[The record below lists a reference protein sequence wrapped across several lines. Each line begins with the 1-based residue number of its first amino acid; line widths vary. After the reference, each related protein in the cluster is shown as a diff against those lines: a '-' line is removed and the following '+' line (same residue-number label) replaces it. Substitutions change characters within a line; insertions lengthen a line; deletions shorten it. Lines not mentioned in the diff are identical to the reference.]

1 MDIVEAKQRVHEIT
15 SLLNKYNYE
24 YYVLDNP
31 SVDDAEYDRL
41 MNELIMLEG
50 AYPELKSPLSPTSR
64 VGGQVV
70 SSFRKIVHK
79 RMMLSLANA
88 FNEDDL
94 RAFDK
99 RVKDALGVDNVEYV
113 AEMKIDGLA
122 MSLTYV
128 DGKFDYAAT
137 RGDGT
142 TGEDVS
148 SNVLTIKSIPSSI
161 STFKE
166 VEVRG
171 EVYMPKKVLASLNKE
186 RSQKGEALLANA
198 RNAAA
203 GSIRQLDSSIAASRK
218 LDAYWY
224 YFVNAS
230 DFGFKK
236 HSDALDYIQSLGFR
250 TNPERRICKGIEE
263 VLKFV
268 EEYTLKRPS
277 LPYDIDGLVIKVN
290 DMTKYDTIGYTAKTP
305 KWAIAYKFPPEEV
318 VTKLKDIIFTVG
330 RTGKITPNAVL
341 DPVRVQ
347 GSMIARAT
355 LHNEE
360 FVVSKDIR
368 VGDYVVLR
376 KAGDVIPEVVRVVKE
391 RREEGT
397 LPFKMTLSC
406 PICGAPLIQKDAIHY
421 CSNTKCDARHIE
433 GLIHYCSKDAMDI
446 DGLGDKII
454 EYFFNQKF
462 IHSIPSIYRLE
473 QYAQDIKITDG
484 FGEKSVVKL
493 LQGIE
498 KSKSNSLERLLFGL
512 GIKEVGV
519 KTAKTLASYFV
530 TMEALEK
537 ATYDDL
543 LLVPDIGDISARS
556 IVDYFKE
563 EDNKKMIEELKELGI
578 NMKYLGKPVSSKK
591 TYFTGKTCVLT
602 GTLANFGRK
611 EATEI
616 LESYGAKVTSS
627 VSKSTSL
634 VIFGTEAGSKL
645 DKANALGIETMD
657 EEEFM
662 KTIKQIEEE

>member
-537 ATYDDL
+537 ATYEDL

-556 IVDYFKE
+556 IVDYFLE

>member
-397 LPFKMTLSC
+397 LPFKMTSSC

-512 GIKEVGV
+512 GIKEVGI

-537 ATYDDL
+537 ATYEDL

>member
-41 MNELIMLEG
+41 MTELIMLEG

-397 LPFKMTLSC
+397 LPFKMASSC

-537 ATYDDL
+537 ATYEDL

>member
-397 LPFKMTLSC
+397 LPFKMTTSC

-657 EEEFM
+657 EEEFI

>member
-397 LPFKMTLSC
+397 LPFKMTTSC

-556 IVDYFKE
+556 IVDYFLE

-657 EEEFM
+657 EEEFI

>member
-657 EEEFM
+657 EEEFI

>member
-397 LPFKMTLSC
+397 VPFKMTLSC

>member
-397 LPFKMTLSC
+397 LPFKMTTSC

-537 ATYDDL
+537 ATYEDL

-556 IVDYFKE
+556 IVDYFLE

>member
-397 LPFKMTLSC
+397 LPFKMTTSC

-556 IVDYFKE
+556 IVDYFLE

>member
-268 EEYTLKRPS
+268 EEYTLKRPD

-537 ATYDDL
+537 ATYEDL

>member
-397 LPFKMTLSC
+397 LPFKMTTSC

-537 ATYDDL
+537 ATYEDL

-556 IVDYFKE
+556 IVDYFLE

-657 EEEFM
+657 EEEFI